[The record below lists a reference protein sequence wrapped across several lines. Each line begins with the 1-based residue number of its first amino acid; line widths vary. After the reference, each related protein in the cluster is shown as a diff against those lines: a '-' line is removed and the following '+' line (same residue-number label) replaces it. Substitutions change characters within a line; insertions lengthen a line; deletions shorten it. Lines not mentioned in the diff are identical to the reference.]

1 MKNVILLITAIT
13 VLQSLCFSQS
23 IYPTAK
29 IGNPDGSNQYLIKAK
44 NYKTAALVCLTGGA
58 ALATIG
64 ILTSAPKVVTEF
76 ADIFN
81 PVKPPQQDYTSQTVL
96 LFAGAIGIVASIPL
110 FVSAGNNKR
119 KATLLITNQKT
130 ALGLPTFVSKK
141 ITGLTLSVSL

>member
-29 IGNPDGSNQYLIKAK
+29 ISNPPGLNQYLIKSK
-44 NYKTAALVCLTGGA
+44 NQKTAAVACLAGGV

-64 ILTSAPKVVTEF
+64 ILTSAPKLATDF
-76 ADIFN
+76 GDIFN
-81 PVKPPQQDYTSQTVL
+81 TAQPPHQNYTAQTVL
-96 LFAGAIGIVASIPL
+96 VFAGAIGIVASIPL
-110 FVSAGNNKR
+110 FISAGNNKR
-119 KATLLITNQKT
+119 KATLLITSQKT
-130 ALGLPTFVSKK
+130 ALGLPIFVSKK

>member
-13 VLQSLCFSQS
+13 GLQSLCFSQS
-23 IYPTAK
+23 IYPTPK
-29 IGNPDGSNQYLIKAK
+29 ISNPAGLNQYLIKAK
-44 NYKTAALVCLTGGA
+44 NQKTAALVCLTGGT

-81 PVKPPQQDYTSQTVL
+81 PAKPPQPDYTAQTVL

>member
-1 MKNVILLITAIT
+1 MKNVILLITTIT
-13 VLQSLCFSQS
+13 VSQSLCFSQS

-29 IGNPDGSNQYLIKAK
+29 ISNLAGLNQYLIKAK
-44 NYKTAALVCLTGGA
+44 NEKTAAVVCLTGGA

-64 ILTSAPKVVTEF
+64 IITSASKITTDIT
-76 ADIFN
+76 DIFN
-81 PVKPPQQDYTSQTVL
+81 PAKPPHQNYTAQTVL
-96 LFAGAIGIVASIPL
+96 VFAGAIGIVASIPL
-110 FVSAGNNKR
+110 FISAGNNKR